1 VSLFHKIKWLF
12 ENFVR
17 VRQENLGRRACEGI
31 YGWIRRFYF
40 WFMTYLDFNLNHIY
54 TSVTQVLTSMYALFK
69 YVWYYISRW

>member
-40 WFMTYLDFNLNHIY
+40 WFM
-54 TSVTQVLTSMYALFK
+54 
-69 YVWYYISRW
+69 